1 MADENKIPVV
11 IRTKVYLSDPDYFCN
26 KSWTM
31 SYNLNTGSWIS
42 FHTYIPNFY
51 IGENNFFYSGLN
63 GCCDDSSAG
72 GGFQAL
78 VGIMTKPL
86 PPSTTTTTTGAPQ
99 PTTTHTTTLLYCDL
113 DGFGVTTDCELD
125 GTGVITVYPTTTSTT
140 TVCLTPTDLNVFTF
154 VQGYTIGIDPPVD
167 SSLTLQDAC
176 DAVPVVQTSLSP
188 DNVDIV
194 LTSFFGATYTT
205 EDVTA
210 LPILGE
216 YVYNAAFIYCTYLPD
231 GWYSV
236 STLPNMYSIQDY
248 IYHIVDGIIVEISN
262 CGCETTTTTTT
273 LPPVISECCGILFT
287 SGDVVYYY
295 VNSITDSI
303 QPIDVPGYVTSLGIA
318 MTNNKLWSIDTDIQE
333 WDITLSPFNAT
344 FNRAISFSGGFTT
357 SSGIVALDDTT
368 LIAVNDAP
376 SPQEVTELDIAT
388 LTASNTIKFTL
399 QTNRVAQGNMLYVQT
414 GELLIINKDS
424 VTLDYYISE
433 YDYATG
439 TLLVD
444 INVGAF
450 SPTSIYEC
458 QCNIYVTDVDGN
470 IYVII
475 KSNPQSIID
484 TYRNI
489 TDTSSITVTALNSAT
504 QVGSCVISSIADITT
519 TTTTTAP

>member
-1 MADENKIPVV
+1 MADNNQIPVV

-31 SYNLNTGSWIS
+31 SYNVNTKSWVS
-42 FHTYIPNFY
+42 FHSYIPNFY

-63 GCCDDSSAG
+63 GCCDDTVG
-72 GGFQAL
+72 GAFQAL
-78 VGIMTKPL
+78 VGIMAKPAE
-86 PPSTTTTTTGAPQ
+86 PTTTTTSTGAPAPTTTTTTTVIDCDIDGVGII
-99 PTTTHTTTLLYCDL
+99 TYC
-113 DGFGVTTDCELD
+113 EID
-125 GTGVITVYPTTTSTT
+125 GTGVITVYPTTTTT
-140 TVCLTPTDLNVFTF
+140 TTICLTPTDINVFTF

-167 SSLTLQDAC
+167 SSLSLQDAC

-194 LTSFFGATYTT
+194 LTSFFGATQTT
-205 EDVTA
+205 ADATA

-216 YVYNAAFIYCTYLPD
+216 YVYDAAFIYCTYLPD

-236 STLPNMYSIQDY
+236 STLPSMYSIQDY

-273 LPPVISECCGILFT
+273 LPPVILECCGILFT

-295 VNSITDSI
+295 VNGITDSI
-303 QPIDVPGYVTSLGIA
+303 QPINVPGYVASLGIA
-318 MTNNKLWSIDTDIQE
+318 MTTNKLWSIDTNIKE
-333 WDITLSPFNAT
+333 WDITLSPFSAT
-344 FNRAISFSGGFTT
+344 YNRAISFPGGFTT

-368 LIAVNDAP
+368 LIAVNDTP
-376 SPQEVTELDIAT
+376 SPQEITELDVTT
-388 LTASNTIKFTL
+388 LTAVATIKFAL

-414 GELLIINKDS
+414 GEILIINQDS

-439 TLLVD
+439 SLLLD

-458 QCNIYVTDVDGN
+458 QCNIYVTDIDGN

-475 KSNPQSIID
+475 KSDPQSIID

-489 TDTSSITVTALNSAT
+489 TDTSTITITALNSAT
-504 QVGSCVISSIADITT
+504 QVGSCVISSIPDTT

>member
-31 SYNLNTGSWIS
+31 SYNLNTGSWVS
-42 FHTYIPNFY
+42 FHSYIPNFY

-63 GCCDDSSAG
+63 GCCDSDVT

-78 VGIMTKPL
+78 VGVMSKPL

-99 PTTTHTTTLLYCDL
+99 PTTTSTTTLIYCDL
-113 DGFGVTTDCELD
+113 VGVGLITDCEID
-125 GTGVITVYPTTTSTT
+125 GTGLITVYPTTTTTT
-140 TVCLTPTDLNVFTF
+140 TVCFMPTDTDVFTF
-154 VQGYTIGIDPPVD
+154 VKGYTIGTDPSVD
-167 SSLTLQDAC
+167 SSSSLQDAC
-176 DAVPVVQTSLSP
+176 DAVPVVQISLTP

-205 EDVTA
+205 QDTTS
-210 LPILGE
+210 LPMLGE
-216 YVYNAAFIYCTYLPD
+216 YVYDASFIYCTYLPD

-273 LPPVISECCGILFT
+273 LPPVILECCGILFT
-287 SGDVVYYY
+287 SDDVVYYY
-295 VNSITDSI
+295 VNDVTDSL
-303 QPIDVPGYVTSLGIA
+303 QPIDVPGYVSSLGIA
-318 MTNNKLWSIDTDIQE
+318 MTTDKLWSINTNIKE

-344 FNRAISFSGGFTT
+344 FDRTISFPGGFTT
-357 SSGIVALDDTT
+357 SSGIVALNDTT
-368 LIAVNDAP
+368 LIAVNDSP
-376 SPQEVTELDIAT
+376 SPQEVVELDITT
-388 LTASNTIKFTL
+388 LTASVTTLFAL
-399 QTNRVAQGNMLYVQT
+399 QTDRVAQGNMLYVQT
-414 GELLIINKDS
+414 GEILIINQDS
-424 VTLDYYISE
+424 VTSDYYISE

-439 TLLVD
+439 TLLLD
-444 INVGAF
+444 INVGDFA
-450 SPTSIYEC
+450 PTSIYEC

-475 KSNPQSIID
+475 KSDPQSIID

-504 QVGSCVISSIADITT
+504 QVGSCVISSIADTT
-519 TTTTTAP
+519 TTTTTV